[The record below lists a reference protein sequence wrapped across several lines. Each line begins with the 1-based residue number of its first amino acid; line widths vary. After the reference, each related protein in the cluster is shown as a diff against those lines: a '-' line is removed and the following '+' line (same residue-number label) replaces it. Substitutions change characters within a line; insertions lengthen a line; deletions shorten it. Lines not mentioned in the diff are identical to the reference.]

1 MSESP
6 EGTKVTTLRPRK
18 LPWKSV
24 EKELP
29 PVETDV
35 VVWILQPGAEDEPE
49 ADWAQA
55 YLSETGMWCAS
66 EDASAMERNIGWKVT
81 HWLEVTKP

>member
-1 MSESP
+1 
-6 EGTKVTTLRPRK
+6 
-18 LPWKSV
+18 
-24 EKELP
+24 
-29 PVETDV
+29 